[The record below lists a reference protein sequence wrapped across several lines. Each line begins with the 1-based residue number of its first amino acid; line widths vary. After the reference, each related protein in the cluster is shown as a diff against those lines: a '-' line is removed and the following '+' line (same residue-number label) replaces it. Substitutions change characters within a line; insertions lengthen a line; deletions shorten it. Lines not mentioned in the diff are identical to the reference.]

1 MQAYWILALGLN
13 FLVDLLLM
21 VAVSRV
27 LGHGAKLGRYI
38 LGALLG
44 VGYGTACVAADILVL
59 ESLGCRLLCLAL
71 MGGIGFGFSGNA
83 VGKILLFVVM
93 NLAFCG
99 ISMGNGSGL
108 LAALLVLLICR
119 IGRSGELIEV
129 ELHKGDALVRLLALR
144 DNGNRLFDPVTGK
157 GILVA
162 DAESADA
169 LLGLSRA
176 QLADPVG
183 TVASGILPGLRLIP
197 YRAVG
202 VSKGLLLAMKLDRVR
217 IGNRWEETVVAFA
230 PEGLGGE
237 SGYRALLGGIA

>member
-1 MQAYWILALGLN
+1 
-13 FLVDLLLM
+13 
-21 VAVSRV
+21 
-27 LGHGAKLGRYI
+27 
-38 LGALLG
+38 
-44 VGYGTACVAADILVL
+44 
-59 ESLGCRLLCLAL
+59 
-71 MGGIGFGFSGNA
+71 MGGIGFGFSGKA

-237 SGYRALLGGIA
+237 SGYRALLGGMA